1 MNHYPLWKNLLI
13 AALLALGVLYALP
26 NLYPD
31 EPALQITGARSSIEL
46 DELRLKD
53 AQAALSEAGIGHH
66 ASLPEDGGG
75 IIRLGSE
82 DEQLRAKEI
91 VQAALG
97 EDYIVAQNLAPTT
110 PGWLH
115 NLGGRPLNLGL
126 DLRGGVHFQ
135 LEVDMAKAVEQR
147 IGVYVSE
154 IKSLLRES
162 RTRYRLV
169 RGNKDGTIV
178 MKFTDAERL
187 ETARRLVEDEY
198 TEFEINDLPGE
209 DAPSIRLTLSDA
221 KRKEIQDYAI
231 RQNLTTLR
239 NRVNELGVA
248 EPLVQRQ
255 GASRIVVELPGVQDT
270 ALAKRVLG
278 ATANLEFRLEAS
290 PDAGPS
296 STETHLFRDEARGSA
311 LLEREL
317 IVTGDSVIN
326 AQANFDEN
334 GQPQVN
340 ISLDAAGGK
349 RMNHVTRKAV
359 QRRMAVLFL
368 EYKSRVVKP
377 EPGVQGAEPKRT
389 FTVSKR
395 IISLA
400 TIQEPLGNRFR
411 ITGLDSA
418 AESSELAL
426 LLRAGSLAAPVYI
439 VEERTI
445 GPSLGKENIQRGL
458 ESVILGFVAVL
469 LFIAVYYRVFGL
481 FANVALAMNLVLIIA
496 VMSLIGATLTL
507 PGIAGIV
514 LTVGMAVDA
523 NVLIYARIREELA
536 NGMTPQAAIHAG
548 YDRAFL
554 TILDANITTLLAA
567 LILFAVGT
575 GPVKGFAVTLSI
587 GIVTSMFT
595 AIMVT
600 RAMTNLVYGG
610 RRLARLNI

>member
-1 MNHYPLWKNLLI
+1 MNKYPLWKNLLI
-13 AALLALGVLYALP
+13 LSVLLLGGLYALP

-31 EPALQITGARSSIEL
+31 DPALQITGARSSIEM
-46 DELRLKD
+46 EALRFKD
-53 AQAALSEAGIGHH
+53 ATAALNEAGIPHS
-66 ASLPEDGGG
+66 AELIDGGAT
-75 IIRLGSE
+75 IRLQSE
-82 DEQLRAKEI
+82 DDQLSSKQL

-110 PGWLH
+110 PEWLQ

-126 DLRGGVHFQ
+126 DLRGGVHFL
-135 LEVDMAKAVEQR
+135 LEVDMDKAVEQR
-147 IGVYVSE
+147 VGVYVSE
-154 IKSLLRES
+154 IKSLLREN

-169 RGNKDGTIV
+169 RGEADGTITLRFADRE
-178 MKFTDAERL
+178 KL
-187 ETARRLVEDEY
+187 EAARELVKDDY
-198 TEFEINDLPGE
+198 VEFDISEPLAADTPELQLV
-209 DAPSIRLTLSDA
+209 LTQA

-231 RQNLTTLR
+231 KQNLTTLR

-255 GASRIVVELPGVQDT
+255 GATRIVVELPGVQDT

-290 PDAGPS
+290 ADAGPAG
-296 STETHLFRDEARGSA
+296 TESYPFRDERKGTA

-326 AQANFDEN
+326 AQANFDET

-340 ISLDAAGGK
+340 ITLDTAGGK
-349 RMNHVTRKAV
+349 RLNQVTRKAV

-368 EYKSRVVKP
+368 EYKSRVRKP
-377 EPGVQGAEPKRT
+377 VPGAPPGEVKRT
-389 FTVSKR
+389 FTVDKR

-418 AESSELAL
+418 SESSELAL

-439 VEERTI
+439 VEERTV
-445 GPSLGKENIQRGL
+445 GPSLGRENIERGL
-458 ESVILGFVAVL
+458 KSVLLGFVAVL
-469 LFIAVYYRVFGL
+469 LFMILYYRWFGL
-481 FANVALAMNLVLIIA
+481 FANVALTLNVVLLVA
-496 VMSLIGATLTL
+496 VMSLLGATLTL

-523 NVLIYARIREELA
+523 NVLIFSRIREELA
-536 NGMTPQAAIHAG
+536 NGMTPQSAISAG
-548 YDRAFL
+548 YGRAFL
-554 TILDANITTLLAA
+554 TILDANITTLLVA

-587 GIVTSMFT
+587 GIITSMFT
-595 AIMVT
+595 AIVVT
-600 RAMTNLVYGG
+600 RALVNLLYGS
-610 RRLARLNI
+610 RRLQTLRI

>member
-1 MNHYPLWKNLLI
+1 MNKYPLWKNLLI
-13 AALLALGVLYALP
+13 LSVLLLGGLYALP

-31 EPALQITGARSSIEL
+31 DPALQITGARSSIEM
-46 DELRLKD
+46 EALRFKD
-53 AQAALSEAGIGHH
+53 ATAALNEAGIPHS
-66 ASLPEDGGG
+66 AELIDGGAT
-75 IIRLGSE
+75 IRLQSE
-82 DEQLRAKEI
+82 DDQLRSKQL

-110 PGWLH
+110 PEWLQ

-126 DLRGGVHFQ
+126 DLRGGVHFL
-135 LEVDMAKAVEQR
+135 LEVDMDKAVEQR
-147 IGVYVSE
+147 VGVYVSE
-154 IKSLLRES
+154 IKSLLREN

-169 RGNKDGTIV
+169 RGEADGTITLRFADRE
-178 MKFTDAERL
+178 KL
-187 ETARRLVEDEY
+187 EAARELVKDDY
-198 TEFEINDLPGE
+198 VEFDISEPLAADTPELQLV
-209 DAPSIRLTLSDA
+209 LTQA

-231 RQNLTTLR
+231 KQNLTTLR

-255 GASRIVVELPGVQDT
+255 GATRIVVELPGVQDT

-290 PDAGPS
+290 ADAGPAG
-296 STETHLFRDEARGSA
+296 TESYPFRDERKGTA

-326 AQANFDEN
+326 AQANFDET

-340 ISLDAAGGK
+340 ITLDTAGGK
-349 RMNHVTRKAV
+349 RLNQVTRKAV

-368 EYKSRVVKP
+368 EYKSRVRKP
-377 EPGVQGAEPKRT
+377 VPGAPPGEVKRT
-389 FTVSKR
+389 FTVDKR

-418 AESSELAL
+418 SESSELAL

-439 VEERTI
+439 VEERTV
-445 GPSLGKENIQRGL
+445 GPSLGRENIERGL
-458 ESVILGFVAVL
+458 KSVLLGFVAVL
-469 LFIAVYYRVFGL
+469 LFMILYYRWFGL
-481 FANVALAMNLVLIIA
+481 FANVALTLNVVLLVA
-496 VMSLIGATLTL
+496 VMSLLGATLTL

-523 NVLIYARIREELA
+523 NVLIFARIREELA
-536 NGMTPQAAIHAG
+536 NGMTPQSAISAG
-548 YDRAFL
+548 LYRRRAH
-554 TILDANITTLLAA
+554 
-567 LILFAVGT
+567 
-575 GPVKGFAVTLSI
+575 
-587 GIVTSMFT
+587 
-595 AIMVT
+595 
-600 RAMTNLVYGG
+600 
-610 RRLARLNI
+610 RRPQSRP

>member
-1 MNHYPLWKNLLI
+1 MNKYPLWKNLLI
-13 AALLALGVLYALP
+13 LSVLLLGGLYALP

-31 EPALQITGARSSIEL
+31 DPALQITGARSSIEM
-46 DELRLKD
+46 EALRFKD
-53 AQAALSEAGIGHH
+53 ATAALNEAGIPHS
-66 ASLPEDGGG
+66 AELIDGGAT
-75 IIRLGSE
+75 IRLQSE
-82 DEQLRAKEI
+82 DDQLRSKQL

-110 PGWLH
+110 PEWLQ

-126 DLRGGVHFQ
+126 DLRGGVHFL
-135 LEVDMAKAVEQR
+135 LEVDMDKAVEQR
-147 IGVYVSE
+147 VGVYVSE
-154 IKSLLRES
+154 IKSLLREN

-169 RGNKDGTIV
+169 RGEADGTITLRFADRE
-178 MKFTDAERL
+178 KL
-187 ETARRLVEDEY
+187 EAARELVKDDY
-198 TEFEINDLPGE
+198 VEFDISEPLAADTPELQLV
-209 DAPSIRLTLSDA
+209 LTQA

-231 RQNLTTLR
+231 KQNLTTLR

-255 GASRIVVELPGVQDT
+255 GATRIVVELPGVQDT

-290 PDAGPS
+290 ADAGPAG
-296 STETHLFRDEARGSA
+296 TESYPFRDERKGTA

-326 AQANFDEN
+326 AQANFDET

-340 ISLDAAGGK
+340 ITLDTAGGK
-349 RMNHVTRKAV
+349 RLNQVTRKAV

-368 EYKSRVVKP
+368 EYKSRVRKP
-377 EPGVQGAEPKRT
+377 VPGAPPGEVKRT
-389 FTVSKR
+389 FTVDKR

-418 AESSELAL
+418 SESSELAL

-439 VEERTI
+439 VEERTV
-445 GPSLGKENIQRGL
+445 GPSLGRENIERGL
-458 ESVILGFVAVL
+458 KSVLLGFVAVL
-469 LFIAVYYRVFGL
+469 LFMILYYRWFGL
-481 FANVALAMNLVLIIA
+481 FANVALTLNVVLLVA
-496 VMSLIGATLTL
+496 VMSLLGATLTL

-523 NVLIYARIREELA
+523 NVLIFSRIREELA
-536 NGMTPQAAIHAG
+536 NGMTPQSAISAG
-548 YDRAFL
+548 YGRAFL
-554 TILDANITTLLAA
+554 TILDANITTLLVA

-587 GIVTSMFT
+587 GIITSMFT
-595 AIMVT
+595 AIVVT
-600 RAMTNLVYGG
+600 RALVNLLYGS
-610 RRLARLNI
+610 RRLQTLRI